1 LADRPLPSEKIRDR
15 SPILAQRPGF
25 VVDLRRCI
33 GCHACSVACKTA
45 HEVPLGEFPMRV
57 RWLPRP
63 EDKTLKTSGQE
74 SRTFA
79 FVPVFSESLCHDDSE
94 STQVGMD
101 PACVRACPTDA
112 LFFGDI
118 ADENSSLS
126 RMSSSNPPQTLKG
139 PSAKDL
145 KEDVIYIGLE
155 DWVSDKLNQG
165 AALDPRDEDPI
176 YEQR

>member
-1 LADRPLPSEKIRDR
+1 
-15 SPILAQRPGF
+15 
-25 VVDLRRCI
+25 
-33 GCHACSVACKTA
+33 
-45 HEVPLGEFPMRV
+45 MRV

-63 EDKTLKTSGQE
+63 EDTQLKASGQE

-79 FVPVFSESLCHDDSE
+79 FVPVFSESLCQDDPE
-94 STQVGMD
+94 SAKVGLD

-112 LFFGDI
+112 LISGDI
-118 ADENSSLS
+118 ADESSAVS
-126 RMSSSNPPQTLKG
+126 RVRSSNSVRTIEA

-145 KEDVIYIGLE
+145 KKDVVYIGLE
-155 DWVSDKLNQG
+155 DWVSGKLNQG